1 MKTRSHIAIFSK
13 VTLVSGA
20 VLLCLVGVA
29 SLVAAEEE
37 KSDSAAS
44 EQTTGKA
51 FDTPEAAAD
60 SLIKA
65 AEPYDPAALKE
76 ILGPGSEDIVASGD
90 QVQDK
95 NRAADFV
102 AKVQEKKSIKADPDN
117 SKRAILSIG
126 ESEWPFPIPMVKR
139 DGKWYF
145 DSKAGREE
153 ILLRRIGT
161 NELDAIEICRGYV
174 EAQQEYAETKHDDA
188 KVNQYAQKIISSP
201 GKQDGLAWKNAD
213 GTWGGPVGEAAA
225 KALAEGYSDKSEPY
239 HGYYFKILKGQ
250 GPAAPMGEM
259 DFMQKGAM
267 IGGFALAAAPADYR
281 VTGVQTFI
289 VNQSG
294 DVYQKDLGPDTLDA
308 FKKMER
314 YDPDKTWTRT
324 DDEWKGDDEDTP

>member
-1 MKTRSHIAIFSK
+1 MKTRSYIAIFSK
-13 VTLVSGA
+13 FTLIA
-20 VLLCLVGVA
+20 AAALLCLAEGA
-29 SLVAAEEE
+29 SRAAAQ
-37 KSDSAAS
+37 SDSAAS
-44 EQTTGKA
+44 EQTSQEA

-65 AEPYDPAALKE
+65 AEGYDASALKK
-76 ILGPGSEDIVASGD
+76 ILGPGSEDIVASED

-95 NRAADFV
+95 TRAEEFV
-102 AKVQEKKSIKADPDN
+102 AQAHEKKSVKVDPND
-117 SKRAILSIG
+117 SKHMILSVG
-126 ESEWPFPIPMVKR
+126 ESDWPLPIPIVKR
-139 DGKWYF
+139 SGKWYF

-201 GKQDGLAWKNAD
+201 GKQDGLAWKNTD

-239 HGYYFKILKGQ
+239 HGYYFKVLKGQ

-259 DFMQKGAM
+259 DFIQKGAM
-267 IGGFALAAAPADYR
+267 IGGFALVAAPADYR

-289 VNQSG
+289 VG
-294 DVYQKDLGPDTLDA
+294 PDGVVYQKDLGPETLKA
-308 FKKMER
+308 FESMDR
-314 YDPDKTWTRT
+314 YNPDKNWKPT
-324 DDEWKGDDEDTP
+324 DDQWPKGEEESPAE